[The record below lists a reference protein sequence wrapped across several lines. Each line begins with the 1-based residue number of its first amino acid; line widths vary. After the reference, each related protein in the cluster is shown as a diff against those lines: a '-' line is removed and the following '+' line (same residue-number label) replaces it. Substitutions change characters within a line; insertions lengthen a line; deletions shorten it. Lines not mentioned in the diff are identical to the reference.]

1 MPDSPTAAVA
11 RLAAG
16 VTVVT
21 ATRRLARELRRAFD
35 EQQSAAGRCAWES
48 ADVLPYPAFLARA
61 WQRVGAAGDGDGGR
75 DKSGDGDHAGD
86 RDKSGDGDHARA
98 RPLLLNEW
106 QQNAVW
112 ESVIADDIRAHER
125 EVDALW
131 NTHATA
137 RRAVDAWRA
146 IHDWR
151 IGLNA
156 LDAAAKT
163 SRHRDHQCWLRWA
176 RDVER
181 RCAARGWL
189 DPARLARRLCGA
201 LAGFDGGA
209 AGRGDGDAAGD
220 APAGLAAALPGNI
233 AFSGFD
239 FLSPQQKALVDALRA
254 AGVTV
259 TVDGDAENRFATVDP
274 PPAADSAATVATDS
288 TVAAAD
294 AAAAENPTVAT
305 PHRRVFPDQSA
316 QWLAAAA
323 WAHEKLRANPAAR
336 IAVIAPD
343 LAGAA
348 ARIEAALKQTLC
360 PQLLLDPADAA
371 PLPYHIA
378 LGAPLQLHPVAG
390 DALNALASFGGRPL
404 PAEAVGRLL
413 LSPFIAAA
421 EREADARAKLEMA
434 CRRRLPHQI
443 RFAQLAAQL
452 ADERGVG
459 TAAAACPRL
468 LAALRAALAALQPSD
483 QAQGAPNRNQPASHW
498 ARRFDDFLAALGW
511 PGEALS
517 SAEFQAANA
526 LRRELHNLATLDL
539 AAPPMRG
546 AEALAWLRR
555 RAGEQAFQA
564 EARGAAVQVLSV
576 SEAAGQRFDALWFGD
591 LTEAEWPRP
600 ARPNPFIDLET
611 QRHAGLP
618 AASTE
623 LNRAHAEVV
632 HRRLLA
638 SADEVV
644 LSRPAFVDEVAA
656 EASALFHGDGDGG
669 DGDGDGG
676 DGDGAAET
684 VDDAAEARAGLP
696 ACVIHAARPR
706 LESLD
711 DARAPAL
718 ADAGAESVPGAT
730 VGGVAVIENQAKCPF
745 RAFALHRLNAR
756 EVEPNEQ
763 GLGAAERG
771 SLLHHALQLVWEKI
785 ASSAQL
791 GEIGAAEQRAI
802 VDAAAA
808 QAARRYAVSSGCGA
822 RFGRVQAR
830 WVADTLDEWLR
841 LERERGEFSV
851 AGLEAETTV
860 AVGGLKLACKIDRI
874 DRLAGGAAALIDYKT
889 GAPETVRNWAGPRPQ
904 SPQLPLY
911 ALGLEQDG
919 AGADAGD
926 AAADTGS
933 ATVAAIVYGKVKRG
947 DCGFS
952 GVGDGEFGPGVSAV
966 EASRSLKNDFGD
978 WGALLAHWRRALPAL
993 ADEFSAGVARVDP
1006 YRPEVCARCNL
1017 HTLCR
1022 IDAGQG
1028 RRS

>member
-1 MPDSPTAAVA
+1 MPAPPTAAVA

-61 WQRVGAAGDGDGGR
+61 WQRVGAAGDGDG
-75 DKSGDGDHAGD
+75 DKSGDGDHAGG
-86 RDKSGDGDHARA
+86 RDKSGDGDGDKSGARA

-112 ESVIADDIRAHER
+112 EAVIADDIRAHEL
-125 EVDALW
+125 EGDALW

-151 IGLNA
+151 IGLDA
-156 LDAAAKT
+156 LDAAAET

-189 DPARLARRLCGA
+189 DPARLAGRLCGA

-209 AGRGDGDAAGD
+209 AGVGDGDAAGD
-220 APAGLAAALPGNI
+220 APAGLVAALSGNI

-274 PPAADSAATVATDS
+274 PPAADSAATVAANS

-294 AAAAENPTVAT
+294 SAAAENPTVVAT
-305 PHRRVFPDQSA
+305 PHRRVFADESA

-390 DALNALASFGGRPL
+390 DALNALAAFGGRAL
-404 PAEAVGRLL
+404 PAEAVGHLL

-468 LAALRAALAALQPSD
+468 LAALRAALTVLQPPD

-498 ARRFDDFLAALGW
+498 ARRFDDFLVALGW

-564 EARGAAVQVLSV
+564 EARGAAVQVLG
-576 SEAAGQRFDALWFGD
+576 A
-591 LTEAEWPRP
+591 
-600 ARPNPFIDLET
+600 
-611 QRHAGLP
+611 
-618 AASTE
+618 
-623 LNRAHAEVV
+623 
-632 HRRLLA
+632 
-638 SADEVV
+638 
-644 LSRPAFVDEVAA
+644 VAA
-656 EASALFHGDGDGG
+656 
-669 DGDGDGG
+669 
-676 DGDGAAET
+676 
-684 VDDAAEARAGLP
+684 
-696 ACVIHAARPR
+696 
-706 LESLD
+706 
-711 DARAPAL
+711 
-718 ADAGAESVPGAT
+718 
-730 VGGVAVIENQAKCPF
+730 
-745 RAFALHRLNAR
+745 
-756 EVEPNEQ
+756 
-763 GLGAAERG
+763 
-771 SLLHHALQLVWEKI
+771 
-785 ASSAQL
+785 
-791 GEIGAAEQRAI
+791 
-802 VDAAAA
+802 
-808 QAARRYAVSSGCGA
+808 
-822 RFGRVQAR
+822 RV
-830 WVADTLDEWLR
+830 
-841 LERERGEFSV
+841 
-851 AGLEAETTV
+851 
-860 AVGGLKLACKIDRI
+860 
-874 DRLAGGAAALIDYKT
+874 
-889 GAPETVRNWAGPRPQ
+889 
-904 SPQLPLY
+904 
-911 ALGLEQDG
+911 
-919 AGADAGD
+919 
-926 AAADTGS
+926 
-933 ATVAAIVYGKVKRG
+933 
-947 DCGFS
+947 
-952 GVGDGEFGPGVSAV
+952 
-966 EASRSLKNDFGD
+966 
-978 WGALLAHWRRALPAL
+978 
-993 ADEFSAGVARVDP
+993 
-1006 YRPEVCARCNL
+1006 
-1017 HTLCR
+1017 CR
-1022 IDAGQG
+1022 
-1028 RRS
+1028 